1 MSANLDRTRKRMHR
15 PRPNLFWTALLAAA
29 LLTGCASSSSEPP
42 PPPSAE
48 APTGRAPTL
57 VDDVLGKTWEW
68 VEFTAPTDRL
78 TIDKPESYTLQF
90 DRDAFVFILAD
101 CNRGQANYFQ
111 PAVGQIA
118 IHGMSLTKVACPA
131 GSHSTRFVQY
141 LELARTW
148 AMEDGSLLLEQPGSQ
163 GTLRFRRRP

>member
-1 MSANLDRTRKRMHR
+1 MHG
-15 PRPNLFWTALLAAA
+15 PCLKLSWTALLAAV

-42 PPPSAE
+42 SPPSAQ

-57 VDDVLGKTWEW
+57 VDDVLGKVWEW
-68 VEFTAPTDRL
+68 VALEAPTDRL
-78 TIDKPESYTLQF
+78 TIEKPELYTLQF
-90 DRDAFVFILAD
+90 DRDAFVFIRAD

-118 IHGMSLTKVACPA
+118 IHGIALTKVACPA

-141 LELARTW
+141 LELARSW
-148 AMEDGSLLLEQPGSQ
+148 AMEDGTLVLDQPGTQ